1 MRTSAEFMNSEVD
14 LVVAALLSMACPLC
28 PLQHGKDCGKD
39 PLCRK
44 LAERVAGGELSDV
57 YGHAEG

>member
-1 MRTSAEFMNSEVD
+1 MRNTVEFKNSEVD

-28 PLQHGKDCGKD
+28 PLHSGHDCTSE
-39 PLCRK
+39 PLCRQ

-57 YGHAEG
+57 YGQGDG